1 MADNKMAAGRDAHGA
16 APASAHSEAEGGAH
30 KSGFPPCESNTFA
43 SQLVSLA
50 IAFGL
55 LYIIVSRVAL
65 PRMKGVLMARQ
76 GAIDSDLAEA
86 QKLRDESDAA
96 LKAYEAELANARTKA
111 QGIGSDIRDK
121 LNAEAEA
128 DRKALEGR
136 LAARLAA
143 AEKTIAETRTAAM
156 GNVRTIAA
164 DAAGAIVQ
172 RLTGTT
178 ADAGAINGAV
188 DAALKG

>member
-1 MADNKMAAGRDAHGA
+1 VADNKMAAGHDTHGA
-16 APASAHSEAEGGAH
+16 APASAHTGAEGGAH
-30 KSGFPPCESNTFA
+30 KGGFPPFESNTFA

-86 QKLRDESDAA
+86 QKLRDQSDAA

-136 LAARLAA
+136 LAAKLAA

-164 DAAGAIVQ
+164 DAAGAIIQ

>member
-1 MADNKMAAGRDAHGA
+1 VADNKMAAGHDAHGA
-16 APASAHSEAEGGAH
+16 APASTHTEADGGH
-30 KSGFPPCESNTFA
+30 KGGFPPFESDTFA

-55 LYIIVSRVAL
+55 LYIIVSRLAL

-76 GAIDSDLAEA
+76 GAIDIDLAEA
-86 QKLRDESDAA
+86 QKLRDQSDAA
-96 LKAYEAELANARTKA
+96 LKDYESELANARSRA

-121 LNAEAEA
+121 LNAQAEA
-128 DRKALEGR
+128 DRKALEER
-136 LAARLAA
+136 LAARLSA

-156 GNVRTIAA
+156 GNVRTIAV
-164 DAAGAIVQ
+164 DTAGAIVQ

-178 ADAGAINGAV
+178 PDAGAINSAV
-188 DAALKG
+188 DATLKG

>member
-1 MADNKMAAGRDAHGA
+1 MADNKMAAGHDTHGA
-16 APASAHSEAEGGAH
+16 APASAHTGAEGGAH
-30 KSGFPPCESNTFA
+30 KGGFPPFESNTFA

-86 QKLRDESDAA
+86 QKLRDQSDAA

-136 LAARLAA
+136 LAAKLAA

-164 DAAGAIVQ
+164 DAAGAIIQ

>member
-1 MADNKMAAGRDAHGA
+1 MAAGRDAHGA
-16 APASAHSEAEGGAH
+16 APAGVHTEAEGSH
-30 KSGFPPCESNTFA
+30 KGGFPPFESDTFA

-55 LYIIVSRVAL
+55 LYIIVSRLAL
-65 PRMKGVLMARQ
+65 PRMKGVLTARQ
-76 GAIDSDLAEA
+76 GAIDTDLAEA
-86 QKLRDESDAA
+86 QKLRDQSDAA
-96 LKAYEAELANARTKA
+96 LKAYEADLANARTKA
-111 QGIGSDIRDK
+111 QGIGTDIRDK
-121 LNAEAEA
+121 LNAQAEA
-128 DRKALEGR
+128 DRKALEER
-136 LAARLAA
+136 LAVKLSA

-172 RLTGTT
+172 QLTGTT
-178 ADAGAINGAV
+178 PDTGTVNSAV

>member
-1 MADNKMAAGRDAHGA
+1 MAAGHDAHGA
-16 APASAHSEAEGGAH
+16 APAAAHTEAEGGH
-30 KSGFPPCESNTFA
+30 KSGFPPFESNTFA

-50 IAFGL
+50 IAFAL
-55 LYIIVSRVAL
+55 LYIIVSRLAL

-76 GAIDSDLAEA
+76 GAIDADLAEA
-86 QKLRDESDAA
+86 QKLRDQSDAA
-96 LKAYEAELANARTKA
+96 LKAYEAELANARAKA

-121 LNAEAEA
+121 LNAQAEA
-128 DRKALEGR
+128 DRKRLEEQ
-136 LAARLAA
+136 LAAKLAS
-143 AEKTIAETRTAAM
+143 AERTIAETRTAAM

-178 ADAGAINGAV
+178 PDAGAINSAV